1 MKMRD
6 FLKKT
11 SPSGSLFY
19 ITLPK
24 DLMKLRLPL
33 LGELKVDN
41 VGDKAVK
48 YIYLQY
54 WLFEKIYIFL
64 FLPHV
69 KAASTLLSEDGR
81 PKSVI
86 GRDAPTA

>member
-1 MKMRD
+1 MRD

-54 WLFEKIYIFL
+54 
-64 FLPHV
+64 
-69 KAASTLLSEDGR
+69 
-81 PKSVI
+81 
-86 GRDAPTA
+86 